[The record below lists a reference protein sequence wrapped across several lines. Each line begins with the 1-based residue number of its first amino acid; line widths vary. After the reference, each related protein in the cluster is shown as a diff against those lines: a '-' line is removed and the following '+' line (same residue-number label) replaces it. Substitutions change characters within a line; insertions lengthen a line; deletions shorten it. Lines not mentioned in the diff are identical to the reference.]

1 MGAIVATNVTWGDA
15 LVRGDS
21 AMLRSI
27 YASDAVLMTP
37 EGDVTGGDAIVA
49 RILATRR
56 AVRDSVHATA
66 TSTDRLDVAGDRA
79 YEAGTI
85 IYTVVSKPKSR
96 EVRARYFNFWQLA
109 AGRWQLTLSFRPLP

>member
-1 MGAIVATNVTWGDA
+1 MGAIVATNVTWADA

-21 AMLRSI
+21 TALRSV
-27 YASDAVLMTP
+27 YLPDAVLMTS
-37 EGDVTGGDAIVA
+37 EGDVKGADAIVS
-49 RILATRR
+49 RLLATRR
-56 AVRDSVHATA
+56 AIKDSIHGTA

-85 IYTVVSKPKSR
+85 SYTVVTSSKSR
-96 EVRARYFNFWQLA
+96 EVKARYVNFWQLA